1 MSRRRSHGGV
11 LPSAALR
18 TTAIRLFAS
27 PGRGPTEEAI
37 RTRSTGRRRHSS
49 RSPMLQP
56 NPPHDAGG
64 ERARAPSGQA
74 NEGRGGPGP
83 TPSPGRVRVSRAV
96 RGRCA
101 LPGRAGW
108 PARRRCGGQPSSGLA
123 GALDED
129 DVGGGQAALGLV
141 AGGGAV
147 GGAGALGQG
156 GQAEVADGPLS
167 HGCPGDETAGGALPA
182 PRTRRE
188 DAAKTPPHQ
197 ETGDSTGARG
207 RGRLRRAAP
216 QAGGRGWR
224 AALPPS
230 PPGRTR
236 RERPRG
242 GRQLLR
248 PPETSLRDPRP
259 AGAARRGTWSQSNH
273 KVTTLEGGRIEPAR
287 PGRVIPTRSGRHL

>member
-37 RTRSTGRRRHSS
+37 QTRSTGRRRHSS
-49 RSPMLQP
+49 RSRCYSRTRLTTPEGNVLAP
-56 NPPHDAGG
+56 LADKRTRDEGDPDPP
-64 ERARAPSGQA
+64 RL
-74 NEGRGGPGP
+74 RGGSGSVAPCEVGARSPAGPGGQ
-83 TPSPGRVRVSRAV
+83 PGVD
-96 RGRCA
+96 G
-101 LPGRAGW
+101 
-108 PARRRCGGQPSSGLA
+108 GGQPSPGLA

-129 DVGGGQAALGLV
+129 DVGGGQAALDLV

-156 GQAEVADGPLS
+156 GQAEVAEGPLS

-216 QAGGRGWR
+216 QVGGRGQR
-224 AALPPS
+224 ATLPPS
-230 PPGRTR
+230 PPWTH
-236 RERPRG
+236 P
-242 GRQLLR
+242 
-248 PPETSLRDPRP
+248 S
-259 AGAARRGTWSQSNH
+259 
-273 KVTTLEGGRIEPAR
+273 
-287 PGRVIPTRSGRHL
+287 

>member
-83 TPSPGRVRVSRAV
+83 TPSPGRVRVSRAA

-108 PARRRCGGQPSSGLA
+108 PARRRWWRATIPGPRGRPRRGRCRGRAGGPRPGSGRRCRGWCWRA
-123 GALDED
+123 RPGRPGR
-129 DVGGGQAALGLV
+129 GGGRAPQPRLPRRRD
-141 AGGGAV
+141 GGRRA
-147 GGAGALGQG
+147 
-156 GQAEVADGPLS
+156 
-167 HGCPGDETAGGALPA
+167 PGTAHTTRG
-182 PRTRRE
+182 RRE
-188 DAAKTPPHQ
+188 DATAPGDRRCDRRSRTRTP
-197 ETGDSTGARG
+197 
-207 RGRLRRAAP
+207 AAGGS
-216 QAGGRGWR
+216 AGGR
-224 AALPPS
+224 
-230 PPGRTR
+230 T
-236 RERPRG
+236 
-242 GRQLLR
+242 
-248 PPETSLRDPRP
+248 RP
-259 AGAARRGTWSQSNH
+259 AGGVAAEPPLDAPVVNAHEAVDSCSGPPRFPCGTRAPPERRGEERGR

-287 PGRVIPTRSGRHL
+287 PDRAVPTRSGRHL